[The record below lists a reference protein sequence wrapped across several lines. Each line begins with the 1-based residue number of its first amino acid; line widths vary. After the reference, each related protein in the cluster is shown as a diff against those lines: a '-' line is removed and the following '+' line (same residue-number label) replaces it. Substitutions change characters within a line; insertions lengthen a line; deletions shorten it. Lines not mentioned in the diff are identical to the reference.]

1 VDKDNMK
8 FNRIIA
14 AIIGCLVLLAL
25 PVSAETPILEELMRK
40 YTFLL
45 IFLSLAGAVAG
56 IGYLYITGLLPKA
69 IFETWR
75 WIDERFALHRYV
87 SLAKR
92 EYYSVVYTLMPA
104 TGRTMPQSHTE
115 RYNVKAVW
123 YWYPFYSLGGL
134 SFFAYIVLAI
144 TGIYLGFYYIPDGEM
159 VPVDPEFPD
168 GEKTSGAYQSM
179 ELIMTQVSFGYI
191 IRAVHHWSAHFMVAS
206 VFLHMMRVYFV
217 GAYRNPRE
225 INWMLGSILLM
236 ITIFFG
242 YTGYLL
248 PWDELGFAAGSIGL
262 EMATSIPAMGP
273 LMAQIVFG
281 GTQLTGDTI
290 TRMYWL
296 HIFVLPLIGTILII
310 IHMALVWIQGEAEPH

>member
-1 VDKDNMK
+1 MK
-8 FNRIIA
+8 INKIFMVIV
-14 AIIGCLVLLAL
+14 GCLALFSL
-25 PVSAETPILEELMRK
+25 PVSAETPIMEELMRK
-40 YTFLL
+40 YTFPL
-45 IFLSLAGAVAG
+45 IFLSLAGAVFG
-56 IGYLYITGLLPKA
+56 VGYLYVTGLLPRV
-69 IFETWR
+69 IFESWK
-75 WIDERFALHRYV
+75 WVDERFALHRYI

-92 EYYSVVYTLMPA
+92 EYYSVVYTLVPS

-134 SFFAYIVLAI
+134 SFFAYIVLTI
-144 TGIYLGFYYIPDGEM
+144 SGIYLGFYYIPDGEFIL
-159 VPVDPEFPD
+159 DENGD
-168 GEKTSGAYQSM
+168 STSGAYQSM
-179 ELIMTQVSFGYI
+179 ELIMTQVTFGYI

-225 INWMLGSILLM
+225 VNWMLGSILLM
-236 ITIFFG
+236 VTIFFG

-248 PWDELGFAAGSIGL
+248 PWDSLGYAAGSIGL

-310 IHMALVWIQGEAEPH
+310 VHMALVWIQGEAEPH

>member
-1 VDKDNMK
+1 MK

-179 ELIMTQVSFGYI
+179 ELIMTKVSFGYI

-262 EMATSIPAMGP
+262 EMATSIPAIGP

>member
-1 VDKDNMK
+1 MK

-159 VPVDPEFPD
+159 VPVDPEVPD

-262 EMATSIPAMGP
+262 EMATSIPALGP

>member
-1 VDKDNMK
+1 MK

-115 RYNVKAVW
+115 RYNVKAIW

-159 VPVDPEFPD
+159 VPVDPDVPD

-262 EMATSIPAMGP
+262 EMATSIPALGP

>member
-1 VDKDNMK
+1 M
-8 FNRIIA
+8 RISRNL
-14 AIIGCLVLLAL
+14 LVILGVLAFLAL
-25 PVSAETPILEELMRK
+25 PASAAEGGTPILEELMKK
-40 YTFLL
+40 YTFPL
-45 IFLSLAGAVAG
+45 IFLSLAGGVAT
-56 IGYLYITGLLPKA
+56 IGYLYFTGILPRV
-69 IFETWR
+69 IFETWKA
-75 WIDERFALHRYV
+75 IDERFALHRYI

-92 EYYSVVYTLMPA
+92 EYYSVVYTLLPA

-134 SFFAYIVLAI
+134 SFFAYIVLTI
-144 TGIYLGFYYIPDGEM
+144 TGIYLGFYYVPDGEFT
-159 VPVDPEFPD
+159 VDPET
-168 GEKTSGAYQSM
+168 GEPTSGAYQSM
-179 ELIMTQVSFGYI
+179 ELIMTKVTFGYI
-191 IRAVHHWSAHFMVAS
+191 IRAVHHWAAHFMVAS

-225 INWMLGSILLM
+225 VNWILGSILLM
-236 ITIFFG
+236 VTIFFG

-262 EMATSIPAMGP
+262 EMATSIPGMGP

-296 HIFVLPLIGTILII
+296 HIFVLPLVGTILII

>member
-1 VDKDNMK
+1 MK
-8 FNRIIA
+8 INKIFMVIV
-14 AIIGCLVLLAL
+14 GCLALFSL
-25 PVSAETPILEELMRK
+25 PVSAETPIMEELMRK
-40 YTFLL
+40 YTFPL
-45 IFLSLAGAVAG
+45 IFLSLAGAVFG
-56 IGYLYITGLLPKA
+56 VGYLYVTGLLPRV
-69 IFETWR
+69 IFESWK
-75 WIDERFALHRYV
+75 WVDERFALHRYI

-92 EYYSVVYTLMPA
+92 EYYSVVYTLVPS

-134 SFFAYIVLAI
+134 SFFAYIVLTI
-144 TGIYLGFYYIPDGEM
+144 SGIYLGFYYIPDGEFIL
-159 VPVDPEFPD
+159 DENGD
-168 GEKTSGAYQSM
+168 STSGAYQSM
-179 ELIMTQVSFGYI
+179 ELIMTQVTFGYI

-225 INWMLGSILLM
+225 VNWMLGSILLM
-236 ITIFFG
+236 VTIFFG

-248 PWDELGFAAGSIGL
+248 PWDSLGYAAGSIGL

-296 HIFVLPLIGTILII
+296 HIFVLPLVGTILII

>member
-1 VDKDNMK
+1 MK

-69 IFETWR
+69 IFGTWR

-115 RYNVKAVW
+115 RYNVKAIW

-159 VPVDPEFPD
+159 VPVDPEVPD

>member
-1 VDKDNMK
+1 MK

-69 IFETWR
+69 IFGTWR

-115 RYNVKAVW
+115 RYNVKAIW
-123 YWYPFYSLGGL
+123 YWYPIYSLGGL

-144 TGIYLGFYYIPDGEM
+144 T
-159 VPVDPEFPD
+159 
-168 GEKTSGAYQSM
+168 
-179 ELIMTQVSFGYI
+179 
-191 IRAVHHWSAHFMVAS
+191 
-206 VFLHMMRVYFV
+206 
-217 GAYRNPRE
+217 
-225 INWMLGSILLM
+225 
-236 ITIFFG
+236 
-242 YTGYLL
+242 
-248 PWDELGFAAGSIGL
+248 
-262 EMATSIPAMGP
+262 
-273 LMAQIVFG
+273 
-281 GTQLTGDTI
+281 
-290 TRMYWL
+290 
-296 HIFVLPLIGTILII
+296 
-310 IHMALVWIQGEAEPH
+310 

>member
-1 VDKDNMK
+1 MK
-8 FNRIIA
+8 INKIFM
-14 AIIGCLVLLAL
+14 AIVGCLALFSL
-25 PVSAETPILEELMRK
+25 PVSAETPIMEELMRK
-40 YTFLL
+40 YTFPL
-45 IFLSLAGAVAG
+45 IFLSLAGAVFG
-56 IGYLYITGLLPKA
+56 IGYLYVTGLLPRV
-69 IFETWR
+69 IFGLWK
-75 WIDERFALHRYV
+75 WVDERFALHRYI

-92 EYYSVVYTLMPA
+92 EYYSVVYTLVPS

-134 SFFAYIVLAI
+134 SFFAYIVLTI
-144 TGIYLGFYYIPDGEM
+144 TGIYLGFYYVPDGEFIL
-159 VPVDPEFPD
+159 DEN
-168 GEKTSGAYQSM
+168 GNKTSGAYQSM
-179 ELIMTQVSFGYI
+179 ELIMTQVTFGYI

-225 INWMLGSILLM
+225 VNWMLGSILLM
-236 ITIFFG
+236 VTIFFG

-248 PWDELGFAAGSIGL
+248 PWDSLGYAAGSIGL

-273 LMAQIVFG
+273 LIGQIVFG

-296 HIFVLPLIGTILII
+296 HIFVLPLVGTILII
-310 IHMALVWIQGEAEPH
+310 VHMALVWIQGEGEPH

>member
-1 VDKDNMK
+1 MK

-115 RYNVKAVW
+115 RYNVKAIW

-144 TGIYLGFYYIPDGEM
+144 TGIYLGFYYIPDGVM
-159 VPVDPEFPD
+159 VPVDPEVPD

-191 IRAVHHWSAHFMVAS
+191 IRAVNHWSAHFMVAS

-262 EMATSIPAMGP
+262 EMATSIPALGP

>member
-1 VDKDNMK
+1 MK

-179 ELIMTQVSFGYI
+179 ELIMTKVSFGYI

>member
-1 VDKDNMK
+1 MK

-159 VPVDPEFPD
+159 VPVDPEVPD

-262 EMATSIPAMGP
+262 EMATSIPAIGP
-273 LMAQIVFG
+273 LMAQIVSG

>member
-1 VDKDNMK
+1 MK
-8 FNRIIA
+8 INKIFMVVV
-14 AIIGCLVLLAL
+14 GCLALFSL
-25 PVSAETPILEELMRK
+25 PVSAETPIMEELMRK
-40 YTFLL
+40 YTFPL
-45 IFLSLAGAVAG
+45 IFLSLAGAVFG
-56 IGYLYITGLLPKA
+56 IGYLYVTGLLPRA
-69 IFETWR
+69 IFESWK
-75 WIDERFALHRYV
+75 WVDERFALHRYI

-92 EYYSVVYTLMPA
+92 EYYSVVYTLVPS

-134 SFFAYIVLAI
+134 SFFAYIVLTI
-144 TGIYLGFYYIPDGEM
+144 SGIYLGFYYVPDGEFIL
-159 VPVDPEFPD
+159 DEN
-168 GEKTSGAYQSM
+168 GHSTSGAYQSM
-179 ELIMTQVSFGYI
+179 ELIMTQVTFGYI

-225 INWMLGSILLM
+225 VNWMLGSILLM
-236 ITIFFG
+236 VTIFFG

-248 PWDELGFAAGSIGL
+248 PWDSLGYAAGSIGL

-310 IHMALVWIQGEAEPH
+310 VHMALVWIQGEAEPH

>member
-1 VDKDNMK
+1 MK
-8 FNRIIA
+8 INKIFMVIV
-14 AIIGCLVLLAL
+14 GCLALFSL
-25 PVSAETPILEELMRK
+25 PVSAETPIMEELMRK
-40 YTFLL
+40 YTFPL
-45 IFLSLAGAVAG
+45 IFLSLAGAVFG
-56 IGYLYITGLLPKA
+56 VGYLYVTGLLPRV
-69 IFETWR
+69 IFESWK
-75 WIDERFALHRYV
+75 WVDERFALHRYI

-92 EYYSVVYTLMPA
+92 EYYSVVYTLVPS

-134 SFFAYIVLAI
+134 SFFAYIVLTI
-144 TGIYLGFYYIPDGEM
+144 SGIYLGFYYIPDGEFIL
-159 VPVDPEFPD
+159 DENGD
-168 GEKTSGAYQSM
+168 STSGAYQSM
-179 ELIMTQVSFGYI
+179 ELIMTQVTFGYI

-225 INWMLGSILLM
+225 VNWMLGSILLM
-236 ITIFFG
+236 VTIFFG

-248 PWDELGFAAGSIGL
+248 PWDSLGYAAGSIGL

>member
-1 VDKDNMK
+1 MK

-69 IFETWR
+69 IFGTWR

-115 RYNVKAVW
+115 RYNVKAIW

-144 TGIYLGFYYIPDGEM
+144 TGIYLGFYYIPDGVM
-159 VPVDPEFPD
+159 VPVDPEVPD

-225 INWMLGSILLM
+225 INWMLGSILLL

>member
-1 VDKDNMK
+1 MK

-69 IFETWR
+69 IFGTWR

-92 EYYSVVYTLMPA
+92 EYYSVVYTFMPA

-115 RYNVKAVW
+115 RYNVKAIW

-144 TGIYLGFYYIPDGEM
+144 TGIYLGFYYIPDGVM
-159 VPVDPEFPD
+159 VPVDPEVPD

-262 EMATSIPAMGP
+262 EMATSIPALGP

>member
-1 VDKDNMK
+1 MK

-25 PVSAETPILEELMRK
+25 PVTAETPILEELMRK

-159 VPVDPEFPD
+159 VPVDPEVPD

-262 EMATSIPAMGP
+262 EMATSIPAIGP

>member
-1 VDKDNMK
+1 MK

-262 EMATSIPAMGP
+262 EMATSIPALGP

>member
-1 VDKDNMK
+1 MK

-14 AIIGCLVLLAL
+14 ALIGCLVLLAL

-159 VPVDPEFPD
+159 VPVDPEVPD

-191 IRAVHHWSAHFMVAS
+191 IRAVHPWSAHVMVAS

-225 INWMLGSILLM
+225 INWMLGSILLL

>member
-1 VDKDNMK
+1 MK
-8 FNRIIA
+8 INKIFMVIL
-14 AIIGCLVLLAL
+14 GCLALFSL
-25 PVSAETPILEELMRK
+25 PVSAETPIMEELMRK
-40 YTFLL
+40 YTFPL
-45 IFLSLAGAVAG
+45 IFLSLAGAVLG
-56 IGYLYITGLLPKA
+56 VGYLYVTGLLPRV
-69 IFETWR
+69 IFESWK
-75 WIDERFALHRYV
+75 WVDERFALHRYI

-92 EYYSVVYTLMPA
+92 EYYSVVYTLVPS

-134 SFFAYIVLAI
+134 SFFAYIVLTI
-144 TGIYLGFYYIPDGEM
+144 TGIYLGFYYVPDGEFII
-159 VPVDPEFPD
+159 DEN
-168 GEKTSGAYQSM
+168 GNSTSGAYQSM
-179 ELIMTQVSFGYI
+179 ELIMTQVTFGYI

-225 INWMLGSILLM
+225 VNWMLGSILLM
-236 ITIFFG
+236 VTIFFG

-248 PWDELGFAAGSIGL
+248 PWDSLGYAAGAIGL

-273 LMAQIVFG
+273 LMGQIVFG

-296 HIFVLPLIGTILII
+296 HIFVLPLVGTVLII
-310 IHMALVWIQGEAEPH
+310 VHMALVWIQGEAEPH

>member
-1 VDKDNMK
+1 MK

-45 IFLSLAGAVAG
+45 IFLSLVGAVAG

-159 VPVDPEFPD
+159 VPVDPEVPD

>member
-1 VDKDNMK
+1 MK
-8 FNRIIA
+8 FNRIVA

-45 IFLSLAGAVAG
+45 IFLSMVGAVAG

-134 SFFAYIVLAI
+134 SFFAYIVLTI
-144 TGIYLGFYYIPDGEM
+144 TGIYLGFYYVPDGEF
-159 VPVDPEFPD
+159 VIDED
-168 GEKTSGAYQSM
+168 TGEMTSGAYQSM

-236 ITIFFG
+236 VTIFFG

-248 PWDELGFAAGSIGL
+248 P
-262 EMATSIPAMGP
+262 
-273 LMAQIVFG
+273 
-281 GTQLTGDTI
+281 
-290 TRMYWL
+290 
-296 HIFVLPLIGTILII
+296 
-310 IHMALVWIQGEAEPH
+310 

>member
-1 VDKDNMK
+1 MK
-8 FNRIIA
+8 INKIFMVIL
-14 AIIGCLVLLAL
+14 GCLALFSL
-25 PVSAETPILEELMRK
+25 PVSAETPIMEELMRK
-40 YTFLL
+40 YTFPL
-45 IFLSLAGAVAG
+45 IFLSLAGAVLG
-56 IGYLYITGLLPKA
+56 VGYLYVTGLLPRV
-69 IFETWR
+69 IFESWK
-75 WIDERFALHRYV
+75 WVDERFALHRYI

-92 EYYSVVYTLMPA
+92 EYYSVVYTLVPS

-134 SFFAYIVLAI
+134 SFFAYIVLTI
-144 TGIYLGFYYIPDGEM
+144 TGIYLGFYYIPDGEFIL
-159 VPVDPEFPD
+159 DEN
-168 GEKTSGAYQSM
+168 GHSTSGAYQSM
-179 ELIMTQVSFGYI
+179 ELIMTQVTFGYI

-225 INWMLGSILLM
+225 VNWMLGSILLM
-236 ITIFFG
+236 VTIFFG

-248 PWDELGFAAGSIGL
+248 PWDSLGYAAGAIGL

-310 IHMALVWIQGEAEPH
+310 VHMALVWIQGEAEPH